1 MTPSLQ
7 DLTERLIEF
16 RDARDWRQF
25 HGLKNLMLSLNLE
38 SAELL
43 ELAQWKDDAEV
54 EVSDAQR
61 RVQADGLL
69 EKRPGFG
76 GLVGAEQDVAQ
87 PGVGAGVAL
96 AGLLLIVGLAL
107 LRRHQAAG
115 SAAVVLLL
123 CLLGVHNAR
132 AGFAPGDANGDG
144 KVNSQDAALI
154 ADYLVGNAGADEF
167 TALLPFAVA
176 MVMFSVGMVFA
187 GRAVD
192 RYGPRK
198 VALVGVVLFGA
209 GYMLSSLMDRTPWPI
224 PTLTVLYGGIVG
236 LSTGF
241 GYTPTITTAIRWFPA
256 RKGLASGV
264 VVMGVGLS
272 PVVTAPLAGYLIGL
286 YEVPT
291 TFLLL
296 GVLFLIILVPL
307 ALLLRYPPEG
317 WQPPA
322 EATSTSRRAWRPVAE
337 VGPRAMLRSRL
348 FWTAWVLYVLGTAE
362 GFMVIGNAFT
372 IAKEVGLATDA
383 VATVA
388 VMVLALFNSGGRPL
402 FGRLADQWSPRAAL
416 LVMYVVLLGAMA
428 LLSVSS
434 GLVPVLLGIALTGV
448 VFGGFLAVMPALSA
462 LYFGAALAWP
472 SPRPAA
478 LPARPPRAPL
488 RGRPPPPLP
497 PRLPAPGSAGPPARP
512 GRENYRIAGYR
523 YF

>member
-1 MTPSLQ
+1 MALRMP
-7 DLTERLIEF
+7 
-16 RDARDWRQF
+16 
-25 HGLKNLMLSLNLE
+25 
-38 SAELL
+38 
-43 ELAQWKDDAEV
+43 
-54 EVSDAQR
+54 
-61 RVQADGLL
+61 RVGY
-69 EKRPGFG
+69 
-76 GLVGAEQDVAQ
+76 LVV
-87 PGVGAGVAL
+87 GVAMNI
-96 AGLLLIVGLAL
+96 LLGTAYSWSVFRAAL
-107 LRRHQAAG
+107 LDE
-115 SAAVVLLL
+115 
-123 CLLGVHNAR
+123 
-132 AGFAPGDANGDG
+132 F
-144 KVNSQDAALI
+144 
-154 ADYLVGNAGADEF
+154 GNAGADEF

-236 LSTGF
+236 LSTGC
-241 GYTPTITTAIRWFPA
+241 GYNPTITTAIRWFPA

-307 ALLLRYPPEG
+307 ALLLRFPPEG

-337 VGPRAMLRSRL
+337 VGPRAVLRSGL
-348 FWTAWVLYVLGTAE
+348 FWNAWLLYVLGTAE

-462 LYFGAALAWP
+462 LYFGAEHAGVNYGLLFTAFGIGNVVALFAGGWIRQTTGAFL
-472 SPRPAA
+472 SAFYVGLA
-478 LPARPPRAPL
+478 LSAIGLLLSLEVRPPRVA
-488 RGRPPPPLP
+488 
-497 PRLPAPGSAGPPARP
+497 PAPS
-512 GRENYRIAGYR
+512 
-523 YF
+523 